1 MTVELNF
8 QIDPYK
14 RQLTFRTYHIEILK
28 QWGMAMTH

>member
-14 RQLTFRTYHIEILK
+14 RLLTFRTYQIEILK
-28 QWGMAMTH
+28 QWGIPLTH